1 MNNTAAFLK
10 MLDGKEFDIWCLNS
24 EMEETLSWVCS
35 RKGMT
40 GTHAA
45 TMNCLRVGEKLTLEL
60 PNYAPCGRVYL
71 RPFVLEIVR
80 I

>member
-40 GTHAA
+40 
-45 TMNCLRVGEKLTLEL
+45 
-60 PNYAPCGRVYL
+60 
-71 RPFVLEIVR
+71 
-80 I
+80 